1 MHNLHIKKLRQ
12 NRDLFDMIRCIRPIR
27 YGGVISMFNN
37 LFNKNTEK
45 QYSLEERKIRTQ
57 NEDIPS
63 HIAIIM
69 DGNGRWAKK
78 RALPRFAGHRE
89 GMKTVRKV
97 TRCASDLG
105 VKVLT
110 VYAFSTENWKRP
122 KPEVDFL
129 MRLPEEFLGSFLPE
143 MMERNVR
150 VQMIG
155 DPTLLPSYT
164 QKALYKA
171 MDKTK
176 DNTGL
181 ILNFALNY
189 GSRAEMASA
198 LKEIVKE
205 VQNGELMLEDVNED
219 CISAHLMTKLL
230 PDPDLV
236 IRTSGEMRLSNFM
249 LWQVAYSEFWFTDT
263 LWPDFNEETLLDAI
277 ESYQKRNRRFG
288 GLKGEEE
295 A

>member
-1 MHNLHIKKLRQ
+1 
-12 NRDLFDMIRCIRPIR
+12 
-27 YGGVISMFNN
+27 MFSK
-37 LFNKNTEK
+37 LFNKNSNK
-45 QYSLEERKIRTQ
+45 QYSMEERIALSK
-57 NEDIPS
+57 NEKIPS

-122 KPEVDFL
+122 KSEVEFL

-155 DPTLLPSYT
+155 EPSLLPGYT
-164 QKALYKA
+164 QRALNEA
-171 MDKTK
+171 IDKTK

-189 GSRAEMASA
+189 GSRSEMVMAM
-198 LKEIVKE
+198 KEIMNK
-205 VQNGELMLEDVNED
+205 VQRGELTIEDINED
-219 CISAHLMTKLL
+219 CISSHLMTMHL
-230 PDPDLV
+230 PDPDLI

-263 LWPDFNEETLLDAI
+263 LWPDFNEETLLEAI

>member
-1 MHNLHIKKLRQ
+1 ML
-12 NRDLFDMIRCIRPIR
+12 
-27 YGGVISMFNN
+27 NN
-37 LFNKNTEK
+37 IFNKNANK
-45 QYSLEERKIRTQ
+45 QNSFEERVALSK
-57 NEDIPS
+57 NNKIPS

-97 TRCASDLG
+97 TRFASDLG
-105 VKVLT
+105 VNVLT

-122 KPEVDFL
+122 RQEVEFL

-143 MMERNVR
+143 MMERNVK

-155 DPTLLPSYT
+155 DPELLPSYT
-164 QKALYKA
+164 QKALVEA

-176 DNTGL
+176 HNTGL

-189 GSRAEMASA
+189 GSRAEITVAIKDIA
-198 LKEIVKE
+198 KKVQAGEIQLDE
-205 VQNGELMLEDVNED
+205 VTEDY
-219 CISAHLMTKLL
+219 ITSHLMTSHL
-230 PDPDLV
+230 PDPDLI

-263 LWPDFNEETLLDAI
+263 LWPDFNEETLLEAI

-288 GLKGEEE
+288 GLKGEEQV
-295 A
+295 